1 MSTNLEHDDLES
13 CHSQKTCSTATSPL
27 GPLQTSY
34 LTFPSQ
40 SYPSP
45 PSRTVLKGYKFYKAD
60 PSLDEAA
67 TWACAERTELRMKQE
82 QLYEMIHERAEDYSA
97 RQQYKNLSR
106 DQRAQVTQL
115 AEDQRVDYPRME
127 WSCVYAKESYYAN
140 KARNPNRHDF
150 ETVSMTIIMTG
161 RPMEPTKYPRTPMG
175 EYVDLRKHC
184 QPHEGDM
191 NHSRSSVA
199 KIGPSGYYRVQ
210 AQHSAPK
217 PVRRYL
223 NQGSDSRRVVPP
235 SVLSTQLGSCQLPVY
250 DK

>member
-175 EYVDLRKHC
+175 EPVWVLQSPSTAFCPKASETV
-184 QPHEGDM
+184 PEPG
-191 NHSRSSVA
+191 
-199 KIGPSGYYRVQ
+199 IGFKTGGAPISALDSTRLM
-210 AQHSAPK
+210 SAP
-217 PVRRYL
+217 
-223 NQGSDSRRVVPP
+223 GI
-235 SVLSTQLGSCQLPVY
+235 
-250 DK
+250 